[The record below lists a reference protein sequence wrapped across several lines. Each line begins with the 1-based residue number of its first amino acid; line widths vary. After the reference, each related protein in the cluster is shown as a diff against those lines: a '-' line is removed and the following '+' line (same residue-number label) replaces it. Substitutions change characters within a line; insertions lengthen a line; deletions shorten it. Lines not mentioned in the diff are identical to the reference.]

1 MAREMD
7 NPPGRRPRMQ
17 LTCCRRSVRG
27 ATGIRQHRF
36 MDDCAKGE
44 KDLYAHSPVTGSRR
58 RRRARPGRS
67 DEGGT
72 RGDRAVGPEEIPAA
86 LTRPASNTG
95 VNSWPIAGH
104 CRPVFDEHAQS
115 HQLVLAMSCSSR
127 FRTRLLD
134 DNYAALIRRHAT
146 TKSVGA
152 FRGTCA
158 REGSDDCDEHDRLLI
173 KNWRVNSYRFFCAL
187 RTNATAMARWRR
199 AAPRRARY
207 FALR

>member
-1 MAREMD
+1 
-7 NPPGRRPRMQ
+7 
-17 LTCCRRSVRG
+17 
-27 ATGIRQHRF
+27 

>member
-1 MAREMD
+1 
-7 NPPGRRPRMQ
+7 MQ
-17 LTCCRRSVRG
+17 LTCCRRSVTPARLEL
-27 ATGIRQHRF
+27 
-36 MDDCAKGE
+36 DN
-44 KDLYAHSPVTGSRR
+44 TGSWTTARR
-58 RRRARPGRS
+58 GKKTSMLTRQLLAAAEEGERDPGRS

-134 DNYAALIRRHAT
+134 ENYAALIRRHAT

-199 AAPRRARY
+199 AAPRRAAPRRARY

>member
-1 MAREMD
+1 
-7 NPPGRRPRMQ
+7 
-17 LTCCRRSVRG
+17 
-27 ATGIRQHRF
+27 
-36 MDDCAKGE
+36 
-44 KDLYAHSPVTGSRR
+44 
-58 RRRARPGRS
+58 
-67 DEGGT
+67 
-72 RGDRAVGPEEIPAA
+72 

-173 KNWRVNSYRFFCAL
+173 KNWRVNSYRFFCAHAL
-187 RTNATAMARWRR
+187 TPPQWPAGVAPRR